1 MGLPDLS
8 ASSARPVS
16 PADSSAAINSLKE
29 MAPDFGPSPKETAP
43 DFVPSLK
50 ETAPDFVP
58 SLKETAPDFVEPTKH
73 RVDEE
78 FGDFGGFG
86 SAPEVSSRRSPATL
100 INRY

>member
-50 ETAPDFVP
+50 ETAPDFV
-58 SLKETAPDFVEPTKH
+58 EPTKH